1 MISWVFLYLNVPWM
15 SAVWF
20 LVVDIFLI
28 LGMRDG
34 ILLFFNVFLKNK
46 NVIEWQ
52 GNGVKIAKARQK
64 KNLSI
69 MFPLSAFLKIGDWED
84 METQPEQVPALGADQ
99 DANIP

>member
-15 SAVWF
+15 SVVWF

-46 NVIEWQ
+46 SVIEWQ
-52 GNGVKIAKARQK
+52 GNGVKIAKAREK

-69 MFPLSAFLKIGDWED
+69 VCPLSAFLKIENWED
-84 METQPEQVPALGADQ
+84 IETKPEQVPALAADE
-99 DANIP
+99 AVNIP